1 MKLVVA
7 GVLSTLMMAGSAQAL
22 TVSSDC
28 VGLPPAGLDP
38 TELAGNISCPQFNL
52 AGTLTAITIEFAGQA
67 QGTITINN
75 LSGTSQ
81 TGSAETNVRFNF
93 GPLAGFTIGNPL
105 FTVTAGTGSVTIPA
119 FGSSGP
125 LPVAGSNSGSVTN
138 NTVFA
143 PYIGAAN
150 FNIPVSTNTFLLLGF
165 GGGNVQAQ
173 QATNARADAR
183 ITYTYDNL
191 TTVPEPTTLALLGTG
206 LLGAALRRRRKS

>member
-7 GVLSTLMMAGSAQAL
+7 GVLSTLVMAGSAQAL
-22 TVSSDC
+22 TVSSSC
-28 VGLPPAGLDP
+28 VGVPPVGVAP

-52 AGTLTAITIEFAGQA
+52 AGTLSAITIEFAGQA
-67 QGTITINN
+67 GGTITITNN
-75 LSGTSQ
+75 NNSSQ

-105 FTVTAGTGSVTIPA
+105 FTVSAGTGNVTIPA
-119 FGSSGP
+119 GASQTFNVS
-125 LPVAGSNSGSVTN
+125 GSNSGSVTN
-138 NTVFA
+138 TTVFA
-143 PYIGAAN
+143 PYIGAGN
-150 FNIPVSTNTFLLLGF
+150 FDIPVSTNTFLLLGF
-165 GGGNVQAQ
+165 GGGNVT
-173 QATNARADAR
+173 ATQSTNGRADAR